1 MTNEQFNAF
10 IRARI
15 TELLA
20 AKKKSE
26 HRASIELG
34 KGDSYI
40 RSITN
45 GISSPSLKGL
55 YDIIMY
61 FEMTPS
67 EFFAP
72 MENKESLYQKLCE
85 RIHDLSDEDMQ
96 KVDLFLDWIRK

>member
-10 IRARI
+10 IRERI

-61 FEMTPS
+61 FEMTWKTRS
-67 EFFAP
+67 LFTK
-72 MENKESLYQKLCE
+72 NYVKEYM
-85 RIHDLSDEDMQ
+85 I
-96 KVDLFLDWIRK
+96 